1 MVARYYPAVVD
12 RSASGFGISFPDL
25 PGCVSAGAS
34 VEEAVERGHEALRA
48 HIELMLEHGEAVPEP
63 GSLEAIADEG
73 PGEVVLKTLVRVDL
87 PGRAVQLS
95 ITMDEA
101 LVVVVE
107 PRWPASGADRS
118 GFLARAA
125 RRLLRGRAPPEPCRR
140 AGERPWARTRIRPG
154 GERGPR
160 KARWPISRR

>member
-48 HIELMLEHGEAVPEP
+48 HIELMLEYGEAVPEP
-63 GSLEAIADEG
+63 SPTEAIGDEG
-73 PGEVVLKTLVRVDL
+73 AGEVVLKTLVRVDL
-87 PGRAVQLS
+87 PGRAVRLS

-101 LVVVVE
+101 LVNAVD
-107 PRWPASGADRS
+107 RAAASQGFTRS
-118 GFLARAA
+118 GFLAEAA
-125 RRLLRGRAPPEPCRR
+125 RRLLREQSA
-140 AGERPWARTRIRPG
+140 A
-154 GERGPR
+154 
-160 KARWPISRR
+160 